1 MNTPKTNPLRKN
13 QAVFLCCGGFSREQE
28 SIDFVLSCH
37 FLSSESE
44 EGYGVATISRI
55 NKMIG
60 LFCRLL
66 ALLKG
71 SFAKETCNFIDPTK
85 QSHPTIVIS
94 VFGFVSRVQRG
105 KWAGCQYIFNFKI
118 LQVTFQML
126 SFESI

>member
-1 MNTPKTNPLRKN
+1 MDTPKTNPLRKN

-60 LFCRLL
+60 LFCRIL

-85 QSHPTIVIS
+85 QSHVHT
-94 VFGFVSRVQRG
+94 
-105 KWAGCQYIFNFKI
+105 
-118 LQVTFQML
+118 
-126 SFESI
+126 